1 MRPRNPHD
9 HGNLSQLFF
18 LFTHYSAARF
28 NTSNMQLGFTTVR
41 GKWRVHWYTSERNSK
56 FLLLCFSIITLA
68 KVSQGNQIFACTSHF
83 YLPVHH
89 QPLHL
94 AILMNLIK
102 PVDFDPGTRRGSL
115 TKTESA
121 TLVPRSSSMWSRY
134 RTVLLSPLP
143 HWLSGSPPVAF
154 IVTLLPAF
162 LMMPGAVFHSGFW
175 TGFPSHLSHPELFL
189 FFLSLE

>member
-9 HGNLSQLFF
+9 HGDLSQLFF
-18 LFTHYSAARF
+18 LFT
-28 NTSNMQLGFTTVR
+28 TVQHVLIQVTCSLDLLQWEESE
-41 GKWRVHWYTSERNSK
+41 GYTSERNSK

-94 AILMNLIK
+94 AILMTLIK

-134 RTVLLSPLP
+134 RSVLLSPLP

-175 TGFPSHLSHPELFL
+175 TDFPSHLSHPELFL